1 MSRIRAKNQEKI
13 IDVASQLFAEKGYAA
28 TTTAEI
34 AQRAEIPKPNLYYY
48 FNTKDNL
55 YRAVLESV
63 TLPLLEAS
71 LPIEQLDDPREAL
84 TQYIRT
90 KLRISRDHASASKTF
105 AAEVMAGAPHLP
117 RDIAEALIDQSKMIL
132 NKFDYWIAQGW
143 MDPVPA
149 KHLMFMLWSSTQ
161 TYADFN
167 WQICQV
173 CGQYELDD
181 EDFEQAA
188 EFLVNLVLKGC
199 GVKHAD

>member
-13 IDVASQLFAEKGYAA
+13 IEVASLLFAEKGYAA

-34 AQRAEIPKPNLYYY
+34 ALRAEIPKPNLYYY
-48 FNTKDNL
+48 FSSKDKL

-63 TLPLLEAS
+63 TQPLLQAS
-71 LPIEQLDDPREAL
+71 LPIEQLEDPQEAL

-90 KLRISRDHASASKTF
+90 KLRISRDHAAASKTF

-117 RDIAEALIDQSKMIL
+117 SDIAEALMDQSKMML
-132 NKFDYWIAQGW
+132 SKFDRWIGQGW
-143 MDPVPA
+143 MDPVPV

-173 CGQYELDD
+173 SGKYALEDD
-181 EDFEQAA
+181 DFKDA
-188 EFLVNLVLKGC
+188 ETFLVGLVLKGC
-199 GVKHAD
+199 GVKTLF

>member
-1 MSRIRAKNQEKI
+1 MSRIRTKNQEKI
-13 IDVASQLFAEKGYAA
+13 IEVASQLFAEKGYAA

-48 FNTKDNL
+48 FSTKDNL

-63 TLPLLEAS
+63 TQPLLEAS
-71 LPIEQLDDPREAL
+71 YPIEQLDDPREAI

-90 KLRISRDHASASKTF
+90 KLHISKEHAAASKTF

-117 RDIAEALIDQSKMIL
+117 RDIAEALLDQSKMIL
-132 NKFDYWIAQGW
+132 SKFERWIEKGW
-143 MDPVPA
+143 MDPVSP

-173 CGQYELDD
+173 SGQYELDD
-181 EDFEQAA
+181 NDFEEAA
-188 EFLVNLVLKGC
+188 TFLTNMVLRGC